1 MYSLRSCQ
9 SVDNLFHSPLVLFD
23 HRHQRSSVFLTS
35 LWCSVPW
42 FNIFVTRPR
51 CSLMSVKVLHVIVLH
66 SLCPTLPTSCFKQLT
81 HYMLLHTSHVLA
93 VSSSSLNLQTIK
105 LSTAHI
111 MDDLTYYCTALQK
124 YRKHYC

>member
-1 MYSLRSCQ
+1 MNERE
-9 SVDNLFHSPLVLFD
+9 VHVLVL
-23 HRHQRSSVFLTS
+23 HFL
-35 LWCSVPW
+35 CS
-42 FNIFVTRPR
+42 
-51 CSLMSVKVLHVIVLH
+51 
-66 SLCPTLPTSCFKQLT
+66 TLPTSSLKELT
-81 HYMLLHTSHVLA
+81 RYMLLYTSHDLA